1 MVLIPPDAALR
12 LRLQTETNLLQPV
25 QPTHEIPGELPGL
38 QPGQAFMARIQEAL
52 PDNLYKALVAG
63 KALTLQLPEG
73 AKSGDLLELVVVDRT
88 PSTIVAQRADSTN
101 AAAAAAAEPYPYATL
116 SRAAQMIGQ
125 LLLPEGETPQP
136 ATLNRGQPI
145 LQQPPANADVL
156 VPNLAKAVSD
166 SGLFYEAH
174 QSQWLAGQ
182 RTTEALLQ
190 EPQARAA
197 APEHAP
203 ANTASAAA
211 ASPAS
216 SSASSASATHAAAS
230 AASPS
235 PPSLLQALFGGGEK
249 AADASAPQQQ
259 AANLAQSVPE
269 QLRPLVQQQLDT
281 IATQRMVW
289 HGEVWPG
296 QTMDWE
302 IEREKAEQRQSQQE
316 EQAPRWS
323 TALRLT
329 MPRLGS
335 VSAVLQLAPE
345 GLRVRLTA
353 TDAGSAA
360 DLRQGGPALAQAL
373 ATAGLRPTS
382 IEIGGDN
389 G

>member
-12 LRLQTETNLLQPV
+12 LRLQTEANLLQPV
-25 QPTHEIPGELPGL
+25 QPAHEIPAELPGL
-38 QPGQAFMARIQEAL
+38 QPGQAFSARIQEVL

-63 KALTLQLPEG
+63 KALTLQLPDG

-88 PSTIVAQRADSTN
+88 PTTIVAQRLDTAG
-101 AAAAAAAEPYPYATL
+101 AAATTTEPYPYATL
-116 SRAAQMIGQ
+116 SKAAQMIGQ

-145 LQQPPANADVL
+145 LQQPPASAAEL
-156 VPNLAKAVSD
+156 VPNLAKAVGD

-174 QSQWLAGQ
+174 QSQWLTGQ

-190 EPQARAA
+190 EPQARVAPQAA
-197 APEHAP
+197 AGNPNATNV
-203 ANTASAAA
+203 ANSATATPSAAA
-211 ASPAS
+211 AHATSSTAAPAAS
-216 SSASSASATHAAAS
+216 SPT
-230 AASPS
+230 
-235 PPSLLQALFGGGEK
+235 LLQTLFGGTEK

-329 MPRLGS
+329 MPRLGA

-353 TDAGSAA
+353 ADTASAA

-382 IEIGGDN
+382 IEIGGGN